1 MNDTPTRI
9 PVRVMVT
16 AESSPAAFAAI
27 QSLDVQS
34 AEFEARANEIKE
46 RATAE
51 LSALRDEVQAK
62 HKAAWGTIE
71 EALGLDKDRSHSVC
85 TQHVDA
91 HGIAFVR
98 DAEDDDSD
106 DSDDAPGGGL
116 PAGLGLGGLP
126 AGPGLGLGLLLA
138 RALGGNVVSED
149 DNGGVIEVPLNQ

>member
-1 MNDTPTRI
+1 MNDTPTRT

-16 AESSPAAFAAI
+16 AESNPTAFAAI
-27 QSLDVQS
+27 QALNTHP
-34 AEFEARANEIKE
+34 AEFEAAAEQIKQ

-51 LSALRDEVQAK
+51 LATLRDEYQAK

-71 EALGLDKDRSHSVC
+71 EALGLDKDRNHSVC

-91 HGIAFVR
+91 HGVAFVR
-98 DAEDDDSD
+98 DADEDDDND
-106 DSDDAPGGGL
+106 GPGINLPGG
-116 PAGLGLGGLP
+116 LGR
-126 AGPGLGLGLLLA
+126 LLA